1 MGLLA
6 YVFLVLPSC
15 GQKPLAEPLCL
26 RWPSCLPGS
35 MAMGGEGVGRKVGSA
50 SAALFFLVDLSA
62 MSTDHLSWK
71 VVFALFQVRILLPGG
86 PQEDGWVGS
95 QISGFLC
102 LVMMGC
108 GTLPPFSPILW
119 PCIWTQPQCVPATQ
133 ALLLSLLFYNLPSGS
148 CTLTLHCCN
157 ACWGHGE
164 CQAASAAPMSAFPPS
179 NLPYLLW

>member
-1 MGLLA
+1 
-6 YVFLVLPSC
+6 
-15 GQKPLAEPLCL
+15 
-26 RWPSCLPGS
+26 

-71 VVFALFQVRILLPGG
+71 VVFALFQVRILLLGG

-108 GTLPPFSPILW
+108 GTLPPFSPIL
-119 PCIWTQPQCVPATQ
+119 
-133 ALLLSLLFYNLPSGS
+133 
-148 CTLTLHCCN
+148 
-157 ACWGHGE
+157 
-164 CQAASAAPMSAFPPS
+164 
-179 NLPYLLW
+179 